1 MAKIKTSTAAT
12 TKQRTSRARVE
23 YAMHFT
29 TIQNDTSN
37 GVVEASLPCRNID
50 STMEGDP
57 VIEALTPME
66 PMADRPARARAVK
79 LAKHLRRKEVHSL
92 RVLQAAYA
100 RSFKKSKMCGDED
113 E

>member
-29 TIQNDTSN
+29 TIYTSN

-57 VIEALTPME
+57 VIEAPTPME
-66 PMADRPARARAVK
+66 PMADRPARARAAK

-100 RSFKKSKMCGDED
+100 RSFKKSKKCGDED

>member
-1 MAKIKTSTAAT
+1 MAKIKTSTVAT

-29 TIQNDTSN
+29 TIQNDTCN
-37 GVVEASLPCRNID
+37 GVVEASLLCRNID
-50 STMEGDP
+50 STREGDT
-57 VIEALTPME
+57 VIEVPTPME

-79 LAKHLRRKEVHSL
+79 LAKHLRQVHSL

-100 RSFKKSKMCGDED
+100 RSFKKSKKCGDED